1 MWYRKDLAN
10 TFQIPLINADRMML
24 SILPESPLP
33 KWAKDLRDNDATWM
47 AVAQKGVETFTVLAM
62 DKKASFAMET
72 VFSHWKPLPCGGHES
87 KIDKIRLLQ
96 NSGYFV
102 LLLFVGLSNAGVSVG
117 RVNTRHATGGHGVPV
132 TKLLERFP
140 RTQEA
145 IREACK
151 IVDASILIDN
161 SRDEKNAF
169 TVCRIEISKKIVF
182 DCREGGT
189 LPAPEILEWLGVVS
203 PR

>member
-1 MWYRKDLAN
+1 MSALLEAMNRVLKEQRSLGKPLAIVLAGHNGSGKSTMWYRKDLAN

-87 KIDKIRLLQ
+87 KIDKI
-96 NSGYFV
+96 
-102 LLLFVGLSNAGVSVG
+102 G
-117 RVNTRHATGGHGVPV
+117 R
-132 TKLLERFP
+132 
-140 RTQEA
+140 
-145 IREACK
+145 
-151 IVDASILIDN
+151 AS
-161 SRDEKNAF
+161 
-169 TVCRIEISKKIVF
+169 
-182 DCREGGT
+182 CRER
-189 LPAPEILEWLGVVS
+189 V
-203 PR
+203 